1 MNNTHSA
8 LLIITMSLVTILLRF
23 LPFVIFSGKR
33 KIPKI
38 IIYLGNVLP
47 SAAIG
52 MLVIYCLKDMDFTV
66 APYGVKELVACLAVV
81 IAHIIKRNTII
92 SVLVGTVLYMILIQV
107 L

>member
-1 MNNTHSA
+1 MNNIHSA
-8 LLIITMSLVTILLRF
+8 LLILTMSLITILLRF
-23 LPFVIFSGKR
+23 LPFIVFSGKQ
-33 KIPKI
+33 KVPKI

-92 SVLVGTVLYMILIQV
+92 SVLTGTILYMVLMQV
-107 L
+107 F

>member
-23 LPFVIFSGKR
+23 LPFVIFSEKR
-33 KIPKI
+33 KVPKI
-38 IIYLGNVLP
+38 IVYLGNVLP

-81 IAHIIKRNTII
+81 VAHIIKRNTIF

>member
-1 MNNTHSA
+1 MNNIHSA
-8 LLIITMSLVTILLRF
+8 LLILTMSLITILLRF
-23 LPFVIFSGKR
+23 LPFIVFSGKQ
-33 KIPKI
+33 KVPKI

-52 MLVIYCLKDMDFTV
+52 MLVVYCLKDISITT
-66 APYGVKELVACLAVV
+66 APYGIKELVACLAVV
-81 IAHIIKRNTII
+81 ITHIIKRNTIF

>member
-81 IAHIIKRNTII
+81 TAHIIKRNTIF

>member
-23 LPFVIFSGKR
+23 LPFVIFSEKR
-33 KIPKI
+33 KVPKI
-38 IIYLGNVLP
+38 IVYLGNVLP
-47 SAAIG
+47 SATIG

-66 APYGVKELVACLAVV
+66 APYGVKELISCLAVV
-81 IAHIIKRNTII
+81 ATQVIKRNTII
-92 SVLVGTVLYMILIQV
+92 SVLTGTILYMVLIQV

>member
-23 LPFVIFSGKR
+23 LPFVIFSEKR
-33 KIPKI
+33 KVPKI
-38 IIYLGNVLP
+38 IVYLGNVLP

-92 SVLVGTVLYMILIQV
+92 SVLTGTILYMVLMQV
-107 L
+107 F

>member
-23 LPFVIFSGKR
+23 LPFVIFSEKR
-33 KIPKI
+33 KVPKI
-38 IIYLGNVLP
+38 IVYLGNVLP

-81 IAHIIKRNTII
+81 IAHIIKRNTIF